1 MKNYFC
7 KQFYLHLVT
16 LPIFEIRTFFGR
28 VSTFFYRLLGK
39 LVNGCLDILDLDVSV
54 ERHVAHH
61 YADIFG
67 SYQTIVVKIIHIKGK
82 PHFLV
87 QITHE
92 DGCEIVDELLL
103 GNRVLAF

>member
-1 MKNYFC
+1 MKYGHERVEHFRRDLFVNVCILLVSHHSKTLMKNYFC

-39 LVNGCLDILDLDVSV
+39 LVNGCLDIMDLDVSI

-67 SYQTIVVKIIHIKGK
+67 SY
-82 PHFLV
+82 
-87 QITHE
+87 
-92 DGCEIVDELLL
+92 
-103 GNRVLAF
+103 